1 MKNKILCLTMM
12 LLTIM
17 CSCGQ
22 QSAKKEHTNGKDSIT
37 ISYQLLKNDSP
48 MVKEYTSQEPQYAF
62 NVTLQGNIK
71 DTPYKLN
78 QIHVKEGNVQR
89 TEIVQEKPCT
99 ADSIQHFFFA
109 SIMEGKENVR
119 IICNH
124 QEKNE
129 LQITIPAYQ
138 YILMETYPSI
148 KQTKDEILPLIAFT
162 KGKFNIFEIDGIKY
176 EGLDYCGVDLLKD
189 KNGQPIVCE
198 VNSNAFISNLLA
210 NLSLCTGFSS

>member
-48 MVKEYTSQEPQYAF
+48 MVKEYASQEPQYAF
-62 NVTLQGNIK
+62 NVTLQGNMK
-71 DTPYKLN
+71 DTPYKLY
-78 QIHVKEGNVQR
+78 QIHVKEGNVER

-124 QEKNE
+124 QVN
-129 LQITIPAYQ
+129 ITVNAIVVVRYSNLLLRNKSTA
-138 YILMETYPSI
+138 LKT
-148 KQTKDEILPLIAFT
+148 LIA
-162 KGKFNIFEIDGIKY
+162 
-176 EGLDYCGVDLLKD
+176 
-189 KNGQPIVCE
+189 
-198 VNSNAFISNLLA
+198 VNSIFKLLYIINRLFFISNNNSIIPVKLTILQI
-210 NLSLCTGFSS
+210 NDIVY

>member
-62 NVTLQGNIK
+62 NVILQGNIK
-71 DTPYKLN
+71 DTPYKLY
-78 QIHVKEGNVQR
+78 QIHVKEGNVER

-176 EGLDYCGVDLLKD
+176 EGLDYCGVRDAKIHPSQWFEKFNIKD
-189 KNGQPIVCE
+189 YVYFEIDFQE
-198 VNSNAFISNLLA
+198 
-210 NLSLCTGFSS
+210 